1 MPDHTVTALRDVLAE
16 SLAEIHD
23 ALVGLSMDELNAR
36 PGGEGTNPMAVI
48 AVHTL
53 ASTRSW
59 ISLAFGE
66 PLPPR
71 DRPSE
76 FTTVAGD
83 GFIRDIDDA
92 IAAVL
97 ALVGGQSAF
106 DPAREGVATWVA
118 HRPDEPVTAA
128 WALQHCLAHVG
139 EHVGHAHLT
148 RQLLRP

>member
-1 MPDHTVTALRDVLAE
+1 MADPTISALRDVLAE

-23 ALVGLSMDELNAR
+23 ALAGLSVDELNAR
-36 PGGEGTNPMAVI
+36 PGGEGTNSMAVI

-76 FTTVAGD
+76 FTTVAAEGSAE
-83 GFIRDIDDA
+83 GIDAA
-92 IAAVL
+92 IAAML
-97 ALVGGQSAF
+97 ALVDAQVSF
-106 DPAREGVATWVA
+106 DPAHEGVATWVA

-128 WALQHCLAHVG
+128 WALHHCLAHVG